1 MRERESR
8 REAIG
13 VARARDVSRSQGE
26 GGSAR
31 EGRREIFETA
41 PIIYGNN
48 KYIIISFL
56 SSILSEESPVSTFH
70 AIILFFISHFFILAS
85 LAIYLSIYLSMCLS
99 IYLSIYP
106 FMRSEER
113 RVGKEC
119 RP

>member
-1 MRERESR
+1 MCQVMRERESR

-13 VARARDVSRSQGE
+13 VARASDVSRSQGGGGE

-31 EGRREIFETA
+31 EGRKGIFETA

-85 LAIYLSIYLSMCLS
+85 LAIYLSIYPFMCPTIFL
-99 IYLSIYP
+99 YLSLSLSLYI
-106 FMRSEER
+106 
-113 RVGKEC
+113 C
-119 RP
+119 I

>member
-1 MRERESR
+1 MCQVMRERESR

-85 LAIYLSIYLSMCLS
+85 LAIYLSIYPFMCPTIFLYLSLSLS
-99 IYLSIYP
+99 IYI
-106 FMRSEER
+106 
-113 RVGKEC
+113 C
-119 RP
+119 I